1 MISSIY
7 CFWPYSHA
15 ACIVRRSALTEHL
28 RVDGARAARFIA
40 AAAMAIA
47 ALCSSAAGQ
56 VVRPDVAQIAPIE
69 QANARVPAA
78 QAFDALQPKAGSWQV
93 VDNVLTQ
100 SDQSA
105 MYARSYIQGPKWVD
119 CIIQATLQVDSI
131 DPVGASNGVRVIVR
145 GDAETDTFYTV
156 GLWAGSHEVRIEKA
170 RGLVF
175 ETLTCNQIGTLAAA
189 PFPVELGK
197 PYQVTVVAD
206 RATIYCFID
215 GRFVVLGQEA
225 DFTTLPAGQVGF
237 FTSRACGSYRQ
248 VSIRGMHGITKS
260 PVTSYPGNPLN
271 VATYSPAVVKDDR
284 FRMWDGMGRYAESDD
299 GITWTRP
306 HGIEPVV
313 TWANKGDWPT
323 GNNCGDPDVLKIDG
337 EYWITFWSTCNRRN
351 GAFDGLGLERS
362 ADGVHWI
369 PEPANPVFY
378 MGPYGD
384 WDELVVGDHALI
396 RDGNLFKLW
405 HVGITRWQRGFRNE
419 FGYAESSDGRSWRK
433 CRLNPVLTQG
443 EPGTWDGGWV
453 YAAGVVKIDDEQNA
467 THVYAGQ
474 PGASYHLFYTG
485 QPTNN
490 ELICGVKRIGY
501 AFSLDGVHWVKWD
514 DPTTTEPPFHRSDPV
529 VNWAEY
535 GRLGYLGAGACTAV
549 LLDDEVRIY
558 HSMYDERPDIPRTDG
573 VIGTG
578 YATIQV
584 DTLRQ
589 IVADAKARGLLSC
602 ASRQEIEAT
611 LDAPLPQSM
620 WDDLQGHVLAAIQA
634 KQAGNA
640 DSEKEARTQ
649 IATIRCK
656 FTKALE
662 AYYEQTMAPLK
673 EVIDRL
679 EAGDVVTEKVLWNL
693 PLERTGTV
701 GTQVELTDLRMPPT
715 AHPVM
720 IEIEANCNRFDIARL
735 AWASDKGFQAGQ
747 EREFIVGYLGPESP
761 TYRVTISPTG
771 QPITVL
777 RLQFPGGSTVKLKD
791 VRIRELGW

>member
-1 MISSIY
+1 MNSSTH
-7 CFWPYSHA
+7 CFWHDSRA
-15 ACIVRRSALTEHL
+15 GCIVQRGALTEHL
-28 RVDGARAARFIA
+28 RVDRARAARAFA
-40 AAAMAIA
+40 VGFMAIA
-47 ALCSSAAGQ
+47 ALCASAAGQ
-56 VVRPDVAQIAPIE
+56 IVRPDVAQIAPIE
-69 QANARVPAA
+69 QANACVSAA
-78 QAFDALQPKAGSWQV
+78 QAFDALQPKAGTWQV

-105 MYARSYIQGPKWVD
+105 MYARSFIQGPQWVD

-131 DPVGASNGVRVIVR
+131 DSVGASNGVRVSVR
-145 GDAETDTFYTV
+145 GDEQADTFYTV
-156 GLWAGSHEVRIEKA
+156 GLWAGSQEVRIEKA

-175 ETLTCNQIGTLAAA
+175 ETLTSNQVGTLAAA

-215 GRFVVLGQEA
+215 GQFVVLGQEA

-237 FTSRACGSYRQ
+237 FTSRATGSYRQ
-248 VSIRGMHGITKS
+248 VSIQGMHGITKS

-306 HGIEPVV
+306 HGTEPVV
-313 TWANKGDWPT
+313 NTANTGDWPT

-337 EYWITFWSTCNRRN
+337 QYWITFWSTCNRRN
-351 GAFDGLGLERS
+351 GAFDGLGLKRS
-362 ADGVHWI
+362 LDGVHWT
-369 PEPANPVFY
+369 PDPANPVFY
-378 MGPYGD
+378 MGPFGD
-384 WDELVVGDHALI
+384 WDEFVVGDHALI
-396 RDGNLFKLW
+396 RDGSLFKLW

-419 FGYAESSDGRSWRK
+419 FGYAESADGQSWRK

-453 YAAGVVKIDDEQNA
+453 YAAGVVKIDDEQTA
-467 THVYAGQ
+467 THVYAGK

-501 AFSLDGVHWVKWD
+501 AFSLDGVHWLKWD
-514 DPTTTEPPFHRSDPV
+514 DPATTEPPFHHSDPV
-529 VNWAEY
+529 VSWAEY

-549 LLDDEVRIY
+549 LLGDEVRIY

-573 VIGTG
+573 VLGTG

-589 IVADAKARGLLSC
+589 IVADAKARGLLLC

-611 LDAPLPQSM
+611 LDVPLPQSM
-620 WDDLQGHVLAAIQA
+620 WDDLQGHVLTAIQA
-634 KQAGNA
+634 RQAGNVKNA
-640 DSEKEARTQ
+640 QVAWSE
-649 IATIRCK
+649 IAATRSK

-662 AYYEQTMAPLK
+662 RHYVQAMAPLK
-673 EVIDRL
+673 QVIDQL
-679 EAGDVVTEKVLWNL
+679 ESGTRVTDKLLWSLPKDFPGMAGV
-693 PLERTGTV
+693 
-701 GTQVELTDLRMPPT
+701 QVEVANIDGVATRQPI
-715 AHPVM
+715 M
-720 IEIEANCNRFDIARL
+720 IEVEASCNRFDVARL
-735 AWASDKGFQAGQ
+735 AWATDKGYQAGQ
-747 EREFIVGYLGPESP
+747 EVEFMVGYPAPECP

-771 QPITVL
+771 QPITAL
-777 RLQFPGGSTVKLKD
+777 RLQFPGGSTVELKD

>member
-1 MISSIY
+1 
-7 CFWPYSHA
+7 
-15 ACIVRRSALTEHL
+15 
-28 RVDGARAARFIA
+28 
-40 AAAMAIA
+40 MAIA

-56 VVRPDVAQIAPIE
+56 IVRPDVAQIAPIE
-69 QANARVPAA
+69 QANACVSAA
-78 QAFDALQPKAGSWQV
+78 QAFDALQPKAGTWQV

-105 MYARSYIQGPKWVD
+105 MYARSYIQGPQWVD
-119 CIIQATLQVDSI
+119 CIIQVTLQVDSI
-131 DPVGASNGVRVIVR
+131 ESVGASNGVRVIVR
-145 GDAETDTFYTV
+145 GDQQTDTFYTV
-156 GLWAGSHEVRIEKA
+156 GLWAGSQEVRIEKA

-175 ETLTCNQIGTLAAA
+175 ETLTSNQVGTLAAA
-189 PFPVELGK
+189 PFPIELGK
-197 PYQVTVVAD
+197 PYQVTIVAD

-215 GRFVVLGQEA
+215 GQFVVLGQEA

-237 FTSRACGSYRQ
+237 FTSRATGSYRQ
-248 VSIRGMHGITKS
+248 VSIQGMHGITKS

-306 HGIEPVV
+306 HGTEPVV
-313 TWANKGDWPT
+313 NTANTGDWPT

-337 EYWITFWSTCNRRN
+337 QYWITFWSTCNRRN
-351 GAFDGLGLERS
+351 GAFDGLGLKRS
-362 ADGVHWI
+362 ADGVHWT

-419 FGYAESSDGRSWRK
+419 FGYAESADGRSWRK

-453 YAAGVVKIDDEQNA
+453 YAAGVVKIDDEQTT
-467 THVYAGQ
+467 THVYADK

-501 AFSLDGVHWVKWD
+501 AFSLDGVHWLKWD
-514 DPTTTEPPFHRSDPV
+514 DAATTEPPFHRSDPV
-529 VNWAEY
+529 VSWAEY

-549 LLDDEVRIY
+549 LLGDEVRIY

-584 DTLRQ
+584 DSLRQ
-589 IVADAKARGLLSC
+589 IVADAKARGLLPC

-620 WDDLQGHVLAAIQA
+620 WDDLQGHVLTAIQA
-634 KQAGNA
+634 RQAGNVKNA
-640 DSEKEARTQ
+640 QAAWSE
-649 IATIRCK
+649 IATTRAK

-662 AYYEQTMAPLK
+662 RYYVQAMAPLK
-673 EVIDRL
+673 QVIDQL
-679 EAGDVVTEKVLWNL
+679 ESGTRVTDKLLWSLPKDFPGMAGV
-693 PLERTGTV
+693 
-701 GTQVELTDLRMPPT
+701 QVEVAQIDGVATRQPI
-715 AHPVM
+715 M
-720 IEIEANCNRFDIARL
+720 IEIEARCDRFDVARL
-735 AWASDKGFQAGQ
+735 AWATDKGYQAGQ
-747 EREFIVGYLGPESP
+747 EVEFIVGYPGPECP

-771 QPITVL
+771 QSITAL
-777 RLQFPGGSTVKLKD
+777 RLQFPGGSTVELKD